1 MRRADRVASATGR
14 VSGSSRVRRAF
25 WPGRLEQ
32 TANQSALQR
41 REPCL
46 LISVGRRR
54 PPSVPGDDAR
64 PSRRP
69 SPAEQRPP
77 LHRRSPRGR
86 RDRRGHAPCRRHPSR
101 SADAGGDRRAVA
113 RGRSATARPAT
124 ARSARSKPWVSATP
138 ERRRGAGF
146 GCGRGR
152 RRGGVSPNECM
163 RYSDAQVQRDVWLA
177 RLRLPPVVSPPC
189 RAPAPG
195 MRLGRW
201 PRGAHR
207 WPRTGRPPT
216 RFARRKDAG
225 QNVAPGHKLHRCPVR
240 RERPPT
246 TQVGS
251 PRSAVKSRTARLG
264 SRTTRCLA
272 GGSGSALD

>member
-1 MRRADRVASATGR
+1 M
-14 VSGSSRVRRAF
+14 
-25 WPGRLEQ
+25 
-32 TANQSALQR
+32 
-41 REPCL
+41 
-46 LISVGRRR
+46 
-54 PPSVPGDDAR
+54 
-64 PSRRP
+64 
-69 SPAEQRPP
+69 
-77 LHRRSPRGR
+77 
-86 RDRRGHAPCRRHPSR
+86 
-101 SADAGGDRRAVA
+101 
-113 RGRSATARPAT
+113 
-124 ARSARSKPWVSATP
+124 SATP

-146 GCGRGR
+146 GCDRGR

-177 RLRLPPVVSPPC
+177 RLRIPPVVSLPC

-216 RFARRKDAG
+216 RFATRKDAG
-225 QNVAPGHKLHRCPVR
+225 QNVAPGHKLHRCSVR

-246 TQVGS
+246 TQLGS
-251 PRSAVKSRTARLG
+251 PRSAVKSRTARLD

-272 GGSGSALD
+272 SRSGSALDCSFASSRGRSSVGFTAAPAANQHSCESAAGDSSRPSPTRRGGCSWPGRCSLRAGRWAAVWWCDYAGREAGAGPSGPAPLRDVARGRVLSRSRRPGRRRSRPRGCRRDRR